1 MPEVHKYIGFAVL
14 AVFTVGWVWGLVAA
28 IARRDP
34 GPRFWVWLTVAQIVA
49 AVQALVGGLLLVL
62 GYRPA
67 TWLHLVYGFGP
78 LVIFLIGHGMAR
90 ELAETPSEERAASP
104 WVVFAFAAFICFGL
118 AGRALMTGLGTA

>member
-1 MPEVHKYIGFAVL
+1 MPEVHKYIGFAVV
-14 AVFTVGWVWGLVAA
+14 AIFTVGWVWGLVAA
-28 IARRDP
+28 VARRDP

-49 AVQALVGGLLLVL
+49 GIQAVVGVWLLIL

-90 ELAETPSEERAASP
+90 ELAETAPEERAAAP

-118 AGRALMTGLGTA
+118 TGRALMTGLVAG